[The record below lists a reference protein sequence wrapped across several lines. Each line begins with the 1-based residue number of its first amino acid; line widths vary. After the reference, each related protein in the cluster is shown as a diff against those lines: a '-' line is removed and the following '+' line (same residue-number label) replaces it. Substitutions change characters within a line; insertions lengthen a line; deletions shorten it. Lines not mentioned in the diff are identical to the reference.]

1 MRHGSFFGLA
11 AALHLG
17 DRTRRGVRW
26 SSIARLLRV
35 AGAVSLAAA
44 LVACSDEPGA
54 DGDGTAAP
62 GATSSSGAGGGA
74 EGGAGGAPS
83 SSSAGPGGSGS
94 GGGGAPTG
102 GGAPSGGFPDHWI
115 DGTDCGSEA
124 EVMVWQYAEDTF
136 ILRQSL
142 CTNFEGPFIYL
153 LFGED
158 RALVQDSGTG
168 DADLA
173 GAVQGVVDAWL
184 AAHGKTTIELVVTH
198 SHGHGDHVGGD
209 SDFAALPDATV
220 VGLSAGAVQTFFGID
235 AWPTEVV
242 EYDLGGRVLD
252 VIPIPGHQS
261 AHVALYDRARDLLFT
276 GDTLYPGR
284 LYIDNWND
292 YRQSVARLQGFV
304 DGGNPVSWVLGT
316 HIEMTTTPGDDYAFG
331 ADAHPSEHTL
341 QLAPE
346 VLAELA
352 AAVEAMGGTPEL
364 EVHDDFIVYP

>member
-1 MRHGSFFGLA
+1 MRHGWFFGLA
-11 AALHLG
+11 APAHLHHP
-17 DRTRRGVRW
+17 RRRVRRP
-26 SSIARLLRV
+26 SSSPPRWTAFATV
-35 AGAVSLAAA
+35 LAAT
-44 LVACSDEPGA
+44 LVACSKDEPDA
-54 DGDGTAAP
+54 DAAGP
-62 GATSSSGAGGGA
+62 GASSVTSSSSATGSGAA
-74 EGGAGGAPS
+74 GGAGGAPS
-83 SSSAGPGGSGS
+83 SSSAGPGGSGGAGS
-94 GGGGAPTG
+94 GGAPR
-102 GGAPSGGFPDHWI
+102 GGFPDHWI
-115 DGTDCGSEA
+115 DGTDCGSEP

-142 CTNFEGPFIYL
+142 CTHFEGPFLYL

-158 RALVQDSGTG
+158 RALVQDTGTG

-173 GAVQGVVDAWL
+173 GAVLGVVDAWL
-184 AAHGKTTIELVVTH
+184 AAHGKTSIELVITH

-209 SDFAALPDATV
+209 ADFAALPDATV
-220 VGLSAGAVQTFFGID
+220 VGTSADAVQAFFGIET
-235 AWPTEVV
+235 WPTQVV

-284 LYIDNWND
+284 LYIDDWND

-304 DGGNPVSWVLGT
+304 DGGNPVTWVLGT
-316 HIEMTTTPGDDYAFG
+316 HIEMTTTPGEDYAFG
-331 ADAHPSEHTL
+331 ADAHPSEHAL
-341 QLAPE
+341 QLSPA

-352 AAVEAMGGTPEL
+352 AAVEAMGATPEL